1 MNEFIKS
8 ASGGQPTAMQSG
20 YADNG
25 LLAVASTAANEGL
38 IPRQEAENM
47 QRNPGT
53 LPSVLNNALAQG
65 DAAQR
70 GLDFLAA
77 LFRPTDVIELRA
89 LDPMGGGG
97 LSICGRLGDAAERGK
112 LADFINTHNGHRNIY
127 FGINPRR
134 SDMAGTAKSG
144 KAADVVARQVMFL
157 DFDNKDAP
165 DVDVKWADTLT
176 QLRQMG
182 PLATVH
188 SGNGWHVYLPFERLE
203 GAEDVSKGTGALKDA
218 MDVLGADNVA
228 DAPRI
233 ARMPFTVNLPGRSK
247 LKRGYV
253 AQLALPENGL
263 GGAARPRPLVT
274 LCDEVKGVAARLVL
288 PGNGGKGRAPQGHS
302 AFGGEKTPLPAPSES
317 ALRVLADELPNETGG
332 PFDDRA
338 AWMEIGHAFV
348 GAAREAGLDA
358 EGRNI
363 FVEWSGKWGGD
374 PADAAQFFDTCR
386 KPGSG
391 WGALMRALQKHNPAG
406 WERVRGIVAVDTF
419 KAAPLTSDDYAVI
432 GALTARAHANA
443 NKRPAD
449 DGAQELSSLKLTPVQ
464 APRPDQIPPREW
476 LYGRSVI
483 AGFISVLVAP
493 GGTGKSSLMLTEA
506 VAMAIGKTL
515 FAGESPV
522 GKLRVWVHG
531 AEDPFDE
538 HQRRLAAL
546 LKHHGLTRADLGDR
560 LFITSGRD
568 APLCLA
574 RMGRDGP
581 EIMQEAVDALVR
593 VMNAAQVDVL
603 VLDPL
608 SAVHS
613 LPENDNTAMNALVG
627 ALRYIAD
634 KTGAAI
640 ILVHHT
646 SKAAGQDMAAS
657 GAGAARGASALV
669 DGARIVRQVARMSEK
684 EAAKWGIEADKAHQ
698 YVRVDNGKSN
708 LAPAAKAKWRKLVS
722 VPLDNGTAHYP
733 AGDTVGVVEAW
744 TPPEPAVA
752 TASELAQVQAVIDG
766 ASNKPRA
773 DKRSSHWIGHTVA
786 DALGFDIGP
795 KDGSARS
802 RSARQNQAYAHV
814 CDLTNQWLQSGGL
827 RTIKEHCPLVRR
839 EVDFVVVGE
848 PAVLTETKGAT

>member
-165 DVDVKWADTLT
+165 DVDVGWTDTLT
-176 QLRQMG
+176 RLRQIG
-182 PLATVH
+182 PLATVQ

-203 GAEDVSKGTGALKDA
+203 EAEGVSKGAGALKGA
-218 MDVLGADNVA
+218 MDALGADNMS

-233 ARMPFTVNLPGRSK
+233 ARVPFTVNLPGRSK
-247 LKRGYV
+247 LERGCE
-253 AQLALPENGL
+253 AQMCLPVKGQ
-263 GGAARPRPLVT
+263 GGVARPRPLGA
-274 LCDEVKGVAARLVL
+274 LCDEVKGVAARLGL
-288 PGNGGKGRAPQGHS
+288 PGKGGAGDTPQGDS
-302 AFGGEKTPLPAPSES
+302 VPAGEKTPLPAPSAN
-317 ALRVLADELPNETGG
+317 ALRILAEELPNEAGG
-332 PFDDRA
+332 PFDDRD
-338 AWMEIGHAFV
+338 AWAEIGHAFV
-348 GAAREAGLDA
+348 GAARGAGLEA
-358 EGRNI
+358 EGREI
-363 FVEWSGKWGGD
+363 FVEWSSKWGGD

-386 KPGSG
+386 DPGAG
-391 WGALMRALQKHNPAG
+391 WGALMRALQAQNLAG
-406 WERVRGIVAVDTF
+406 WERVRGVVAVEVF
-419 KAAPLTSDDYAVI
+419 KAAPLTNEDYALMDTM
-432 GALTARAHANA
+432 AARAHANT

-449 DGAQELSSLKLTPVQ
+449 ASARALSAFTLTPVR
-464 APRPDQIPPREW
+464 ARRPDHIPPREW

-493 GGTGKSSLMLTEA
+493 GGTGKSSLMLAEA
-506 VAMAIGKTL
+506 AAMATGKTL
-515 FAGESPV
+515 FGGERPV
-522 GKLRVWVHG
+522 GKMRVWVHG

-546 LKHHGLTRADLGDR
+546 RKHFGLSDADFGGR
-560 LFITSGRD
+560 LSITSGRD
-568 APLCLA
+568 MPLCLA

-581 EIMQEAVDALVR
+581 EIMQGSVDALVR
-593 VMNAAQVDVL
+593 VMNAAEVDVL

-608 SAVHS
+608 GAVHS
-613 LPENDNTAMNALVG
+613 LPENDNTAANALLG
-627 ALRYIAD
+627 ALRYITD

-640 ILVHHT
+640 VLVHHT

-669 DGARIVRQVARMSEK
+669 DGARIVRQVARMSAS
-684 EAAKWGIEADKAHQ
+684 EAAKWGIEAEKVSSF
-698 YVRVDNGKSN
+698 VRVDNGKSN
-708 LAPAAKAKWRKLVS
+708 LAPAAKAKWRQLVS
-722 VPLDNGTAHYP
+722 VPLGNGNVRYP
-733 AGDTVGVVEAW
+733 AGDTVAVVEEW
-744 TPPEPAVA
+744 SPPGPAVP
-752 TASELAQVQAVIDG
+752 TASELAQVQAAIACAVD
-766 ASNKPRA
+766 KPRA
-773 DKRSSHWIGHTVA
+773 DKRSSDWIGYLIAEV
-786 DALGFDIGP
+786 LGHDIGP
-795 KDGSARS
+795 KGGNAKART
-802 RSARQNQAYAHV
+802 AAQNRAHACV
-814 CDLTNQWLQSGGL
+814 CELVNEWLQNGGL
-827 RTIKEHCPLVRR
+827 RTIKQHCQKAKR
-839 EVDFVVVGE
+839 EVDIVVAGE
-848 PAVLTETKGAT
+848 PAVLTDTKGAA